1 MLVFV
6 DKTGTDRP
14 DCMRWF
20 GYSLRGRPAVSQKLL
35 VRGQRVSAIVGMCFD
50 GILDLCTV
58 KGSAGAEEFTK
69 FVEECLLPQ
78 LQPFNGTNARS
89 VVILDNASIHHAEGI
104 VDLQS
109 TGPLVQFLPPYSPND
124 IMPIEELFSKIKGV
138 LKMNEDVLSEEMDIE
153 TILLAA
159 FCTITPDDCKNW
171 ITHAGYV

>member
-1 MLVFV
+1 MS
-6 DKTGTDRP
+6 R
-14 DCMRWF
+14 
-20 GYSLRGRPAVSQKLL
+20 KLL
-35 VRGQRVSAIVGMCFD
+35 VEVSEHQLLLECVVMAYWTYVQSRAVWVLKNFQS
-50 GILDLCTV
+50 LL
-58 KGSAGAEEFTK
+58 
-69 FVEECLLPQ
+69 ECLLPQ

-104 VDLQS
+104 VKLTQS
-109 TGPLVQFLPPYSPND
+109 TGALVQFLPPCSPD
-124 IMPIEELFSKIKGV
+124 IMPIEELFSKIKLV